1 MGGCSLSIQILN
13 IVLYSKEE
21 QVRTLSFQPGAV
33 NIITGDSKT
42 GKSALISIVDY
53 CLGSSDFEVPAGAIR
68 NTVKWYGLK
77 VTDGSAE
84 YFIARKAPERGRGAN
99 QRAHYAVGSSVAIP
113 PAEELSA
120 TTSIDTVREY
130 LKGVVGI
137 GLSVHEPPEGQTRN
151 PLTTTLRHAL
161 AFAFQPQN
169 EISQPDYLFHKQGN
183 SYLAQAIKDTLPYF
197 LGAVS
202 DDYVAGRARLKELRR
217 SLREREQILARYEA
231 IANRGTSE
239 ASSLLSEARNVG
251 ILSLE
256 DVPETWEEAVEI
268 LESAMRTPLEQQVL
282 RYEQNVDQAEL
293 LRLNDEYRELK
304 EMLER
309 DNIQLSGMR
318 RLLADESGYLRETNE
333 QRSRLTSLNL
343 FSTTEEQCCPVC
355 NQAVDN
361 LLPNMES
368 IETELS
374 IVSRQL
380 EQVVR
385 HTPGL
390 ENLIVEQEQRIA
402 DTRRRIQENRV
413 AREAL
418 QEIDNNLIRLRD
430 NYSRSSYVL
439 GRISLFLQSLP
450 EIEDDS
456 ELRREISNLEREI
469 EAQASDL
476 SDERVLERIESILSI
491 ISNNLT
497 EFAQNLE
504 HEYSGNRFRLDI
516 RKLQVVTDT
525 ADGPIRMR
533 DMGSGANWLGCH
545 LIAHLALHSWF
556 VNKQRPVPRFLMI
569 DQPSQVYYPPEQ
581 AVETYDSSLSDLRN
595 EDQQAVRRMFGFIE
609 KFVSSLP
616 FPFQVIITE
625 HADVSEDWYQEAIVE
640 RWRNGYKLIPS
651 EWLD

>member
-1 MGGCSLSIQILN
+1 M
-13 IVLYSKEE
+13 
-21 QVRTLSFQPGAV
+21 RTLSFQPGAV

-68 NTVKWYGLK
+68 NTVEWYGLK
-77 VTDGSAE
+77 ITDGVTQ
-84 YFIARKAPERGRGAN
+84 YFIARKAPERGRRAN
-99 QRAHYAVGSSVAIP
+99 QRTYYVVGSSVAIP
-113 PAEELSA
+113 QAEDLSA
-120 TTSIDTVREY
+120 TTSIDTVKEY

-137 GLSVHEPPEGQTRN
+137 ELSVHEPPDGQTRN
-151 PLTTTLRHAL
+151 PLTTTFRHAL
-161 AFAFQPQN
+161 AFAFQPQD
-169 EISQPDYLFHKQGN
+169 EISQRSYLFHKQGDT
-183 SYLAQAIKDTLPYF
+183 YLAQAIKDTLPYF

-202 DDYVAGRARLKELRR
+202 DDYVAGRARLKEIRR
-217 SLREREQILARYEA
+217 SLREREQVLARHEA
-231 IANRGTSE
+231 IASRGTSE

-268 LESAMRTPLEQQVL
+268 LSSAMRTPLDQQML

-293 LRLNDEYRELK
+293 LRLNDEYQELK
-304 EMLER
+304 ETLER
-309 DNIQLSGMR
+309 DAMQLSGMK
-318 RLLADESGYLRETNE
+318 RLLADESGYSRETNE
-333 QRSRLTSLNL
+333 QRARLASLNL
-343 FSTTEEQCCPVC
+343 FSTTEEPCCPVC
-355 NQAVDN
+355 NQSVDN
-361 LLPNMES
+361 LLPDMES
-368 IETELS
+368 MEAELS
-374 IVSRQL
+374 TVSRQL

-402 DTRRRIQENRV
+402 DIRRRIQENRV

-418 QEIDNNLIRLRD
+418 QRTDNNLTRIRD
-430 NYSRSSYVL
+430 NNSRRSYVL

-456 ELRREISNLEREI
+456 ELRREISDLQREI
-469 EAQASDL
+469 EALASEL
-476 SDERVLERIESILSI
+476 SDERVQERIDSILSI

-497 EFAQNLE
+497 GFAQELE

-516 RKLQVVTDT
+516 RKLQIVTDT

-556 VNKQRPVPRFLMI
+556 VSKQRPVPRFLMI

-581 AVETYDSSLSDLRN
+581 EVDTYDSSLSDLRN
-595 EDQQAVRRMFGFIE
+595 EDQQAVRRMFRFIKE
-609 KFVSSLP
+609 FVSSLP
-616 FPFQVIITE
+616 FPFQVIVTE
-625 HADVSEDWYQEAIVE
+625 HADISEDWYQETIVE
-640 RWRNGYKLIPS
+640 RWRNGHKLVPS